1 MTNATKNTVGTIFTE
16 RYEEVTTEIDFDPKW
31 ANGTG
36 YYDYAVEA
44 VELKPGEMAKSFDA
58 GTGRRIILIGT
69 RFGSVVVFDRY
80 TNQGEGGVYV
90 TNEPANFVIKQFV
103 PSGSIGEHSMYVLLG
118 SWGIET
124 NLGYTIEKMAKE
136 LAA

>member
-1 MTNATKNTVGTIFTE
+1 MTNATKNAVGAIFTE
-16 RYEEVTTEIDFDPKW
+16 RYNQVTTVIDFDPKW

-36 YYDYAVEA
+36 YYDHAVEK
-44 VELKPGEMAKSFDA
+44 VDLKPGEMAKSFDA
-58 GTGRRIILIGT
+58 GTSRRIILIGT

-124 NLGYTIEKMAKE
+124 NLGKTIEKMAKE

>member
-1 MTNATKNTVGTIFTE
+1 MTNATKNAVGTIFTE
-16 RYEEVTTEIDFDPKW
+16 RYNQVTTVIDFDPKW

-36 YYDYAVEA
+36 YYDHAVEK
-44 VELKPGEMAKSFDA
+44 VDLKPGEMAKSFDA
-58 GTGRRIILIGT
+58 GTSRRIILVGT
-69 RFGSVVVFDRY
+69 RFGCVVVFDRY
-80 TNQGEGGVYV
+80 SNQGEGGVYV
-90 TNEPANFVIKQFV
+90 TNEPNEFVVKQFV

-124 NLGYTIEKMAKE
+124 NLGKTIEKMAKE

>member
-1 MTNATKNTVGTIFTE
+1 MTQATKNAVGSIFTE
-16 RYEEVTTEIDFDPKW
+16 RYNQVAVEIDFDPKW

-44 VELKPGEMAKSFDA
+44 VDLKPGEMAKSFDA
-58 GTGRRIILIGT
+58 STGRRIILIGT
-69 RFGSVVVFDRY
+69 RFGCVVVFDRY
-80 TNQGEGGVYV
+80 SNQDKGGVYV
-90 TNEPANFVIKQFV
+90 TNEPNEFVIKQFV

-124 NLGYTIEKMAKE
+124 NLGKTIEKMAKE